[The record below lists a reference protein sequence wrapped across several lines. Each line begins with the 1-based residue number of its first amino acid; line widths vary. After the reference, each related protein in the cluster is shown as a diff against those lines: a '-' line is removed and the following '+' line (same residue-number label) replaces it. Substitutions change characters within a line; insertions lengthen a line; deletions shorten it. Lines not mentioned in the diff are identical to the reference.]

1 MSRVSFLFSLGPRKL
16 EDAEEWGITQL
27 SEEEFFNFIK
37 ERIDS
42 YDPSQ
47 NNGMEEKPKKKAV
60 KKEVAKKSEPKEEL
74 KSPKRKESKK
84 KATTVREEVD
94 EKPKLAG
101 IKPKASRGRAAIEI
115 DMTEEEDVGTK
126 RIKSETGESGRAKKR
141 TRAGESSTSK
151 QLGVKDEPVSDVEE
165 PSMETKV
172 VSKKKSAKEKLI
184 VTTEMSEEETVKPK
198 RGRSKK

>member
-1 MSRVSFLFSLGPRKL
+1 M

-47 NNGMEEKPKKKAV
+47 NNGVEEKPKKKAV
-60 KKEVAKKSEPKEEL
+60 KKELAKKPEPKEEP

-84 KATTVREEVD
+84 KATTVTEEVGG
-94 EKPKLAG
+94 KPKVAD

-115 DMTEEEDVGTK
+115 DMTEEDDVGTK
-126 RIKSETGESGRAKKR
+126 STKSENGKAKKR
-141 TRAGESSTSK
+141 AKAGESSTSK
-151 QLGVKDEPVSDVEE
+151 QLAVKDEPVSDVEE
-165 PSMETKV
+165 PSIIETKV
-172 VSKKKSAKEKLI
+172 VSKKKSVKEEVI
-184 VTTEMSEEETVKPK
+184 VKTELSDEEAVKPK
-198 RGRSKK
+198 RGRSRK